1 MGIGVPAIQAHAQA
15 LLAPLRAELASKG
28 YKVITPADAGTPL
41 LTFLLPDAKSRLAE
55 PLAKARVRVNMLHD
69 NHVRV
74 SPSVHNDMQDIE
86 RLIAALPRA

>member
-1 MGIGVPAIQAHAQA
+1 MEAHKPAARKPSAGACRPALAQA
-15 LLAPLRAELASKG
+15 RR
-28 YKVITPADAGTPL
+28 
-41 LTFLLPDAKSRLAE
+41 RLAE
-55 PLAKARVRVNMLHD
+55 PLAKAGVRVNMLHD